1 VKTPALVLAA
11 VFLHGAAA
19 DASAQDAVVTT
30 LGRQVLARPDAPVV
44 AVTSSARASYVLHC
58 SGCHGLDGAGLPASY
73 VPGLKR
79 LGDFLRVPGGRDF
92 VVKVPGVMN
101 SGLDD
106 AQIADMTNWLLATI
120 ARDSAPG
127 NQRPYDAA
135 EVARVRAA
143 PLPDVM
149 AERARLQA
157 LARQQGLTIH

>member
-1 VKTPALVLAA
+1 MSLRFVLPLTACLMQGSAAL
-11 VFLHGAAA
+11 
-19 DASAQDAVVTT
+19 AQDAVVTT

-44 AVTSSARASYVLHC
+44 AATSNARAAYMLHC
-58 SGCHGLDGAGLPASY
+58 SGCHGLDGSGLPASY
-73 VPGLKR
+73 VPGLQR

-106 AQIADMTNWLLATI
+106 TQVAEVTNWLLATI
-120 ARDSAPG
+120 ARDSTPRNHAP
-127 NQRPYDAA
+127 YEAA
-135 EVARVRAA
+135 DIARVRAA